1 MASKIV
7 KIVQTCAV
15 VGIATLSGCT
25 PPPPPAPPP
34 PPPPVVQAFPARPV
48 APGFAQEN
56 LVVPAV
62 NALGVRQTV
71 NTGLTAAQ
79 TVWNLRSAYN
89 VAALNCQDPAHA
101 SMAANYGAFLKSHAR
116 ELSATN
122 RALDSEFRQKYGPG
136 FKDVRDRY
144 MTQVYN
150 YFAMPPVLPRF
161 CDAAFNVSTALTTV
175 PAGGLDVAAAG
186 LLPQLEAVYL
196 TFFSEYEAYRVAA
209 SAWDAS
215 YLATYGVPYRR
226 PVANPLAPSADVPY
240 GPGAPV
246 VSPVPNPAVTGSATP
261 VAGAGSVPAGS

>member
-15 VGIATLSGCT
+15 VGIATLAGCT

-56 LVVPAV
+56 LAVPAV

-71 NTGLTAAQ
+71 NTGLTSAQ

-89 VAALNCQDPAHA
+89 VAALNCQDAVHA
-101 SMAANYGAFLKSHAR
+101 TMAANYGTFLKTHAR

-161 CDAAFNVSTALTTV
+161 CDAALNVSTALTTV
-175 PAGGLDVAAAG
+175 PAGELDVAAAN

-196 TFFSEYEAYRVAA
+196 GFFTEYEAYRVAA

-226 PVANPLAPSADVPY
+226 PNANPLAPAADVPY

-246 VSPVPNPAVTGSATP
+246 VSTVPSPTVTGSAAP